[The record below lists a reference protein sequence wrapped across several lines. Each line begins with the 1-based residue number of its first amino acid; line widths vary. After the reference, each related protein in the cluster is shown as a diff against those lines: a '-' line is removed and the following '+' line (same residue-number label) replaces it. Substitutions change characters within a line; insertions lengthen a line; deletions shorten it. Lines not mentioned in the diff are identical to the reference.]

1 MGVIVGGERNCD
13 KRGRTKATHRVPSSV
28 ILLNSGGSEPSK
40 LLEFSI
46 LRRPVIES
54 RETAEGGRARATGQ
68 RMSGRGSHIRRDG
81 DGDGSI

>member
-1 MGVIVGGERNCD
+1 MMSRKQEEACVFRDLEATHKSVSWVIV
-13 KRGRTKATHRVPSSV
+13 
-28 ILLNSGGSEPSK
+28 LNSGGSEPSK
-40 LLEFSI
+40 RLPYSI

-81 DGDGSI
+81 DGDDSR